1 MAMKIGRVRQA
12 NQHISR
18 PTFDDPTAVVHW
30 FGAVQAQDYLG
41 GLWAVGLRTR
51 GATEA
56 SVEAAI
62 ARRVIVRTWPMR
74 GTLHFV
80 AAEDVRWILPLLT
93 PRVIT
98 ATTSR
103 YRSLELTDAVFTRAA
118 KVAEKALEGGKA
130 IRRDAL
136 YELWSAHGIA
146 TRDSRGLHLLG
157 HLSQNGLL
165 CFGARDGKQQTFTLL
180 EEWVPTMKTYAR
192 DEALGELA
200 LRYFTSH
207 GPASVH
213 DFAWWAGLTITE
225 SRAAV
230 ESVSSRL
237 ESETV
242 DGRTLW
248 FAGGQ
253 SARPTRTAHLLPAWD
268 EFTVAYRDRNDI
280 LDPAY
285 AKRVNAGGGVLK
297 PVIVVDG
304 QVLGTWQR
312 RLGKKGMTVSET
324 YFAKRN
330 RPSVAAIASAKKR
343 YAAFLGVGIDES
355 SRE

>member
-1 MAMKIGRVRQA
+1 MNIGRARQA
-12 NQHISR
+12 NHHISR
-18 PTFDDPTAVVHW
+18 PTLHDPTAIVHW

-51 GATEA
+51 GATES

-62 ARRVIVRTWPMR
+62 ARREIVRTWPMR

-93 PRVIT
+93 PRVISAT
-98 ATTSR
+98 ASR
-103 YRSLELTDAVFTRAA
+103 YRSLELDDRVFTRAA
-118 KVAEKALEGGKA
+118 NVAVKALEGGKT

-136 YELWSAHGIA
+136 YELWSAAGVA

-157 HLSQNGLL
+157 HLSQKGLL

-180 EEWVPTMKTYAR
+180 EEWVPTMKTFAR

-200 LRYFTSH
+200 VRYFSSH

-230 ESVSSRL
+230 ESVASRL
-237 ESETV
+237 ESEVV
-242 DGRTLW
+242 DDRTLW
-248 FAGGQ
+248 FA
-253 SARPTRTAHLLPAWD
+253 ARQTARSSRTAYLLPAWD

-285 AKRVNAGGGVLK
+285 AKRVNAGGGVLR
-297 PVIVVDG
+297 PVVVVDG

-312 RLGKKGMTVSET
+312 RFGKKGVKVTET

-330 RPSVAAIASAKKR
+330 RPSAEAIASATKR
-343 YAAFLGVGIDES
+343 YAAFLGVGIEAA

>member
-1 MAMKIGRVRQA
+1 MATNIGRVRQA
-12 NQHISR
+12 NQHITR

-30 FGAVQAQDYLG
+30 LGAVQAQDYLG

-62 ARRVIVRTWPMR
+62 ARREIVRTWPMR

-93 PRVIT
+93 PRVISAT
-98 ATTSR
+98 ASR

-118 KVAEKALEGGKA
+118 NVAVKALEGGRT
-130 IRRDAL
+130 IRRAEL
-136 YELWSAHGIA
+136 YELWATAGVA

-157 HLSQNGLL
+157 HLSQRGLL
-165 CFGARDGKQQTFTLL
+165 CFGTRDGKQQTFTLL
-180 EEWVPTMKTYAR
+180 EEWVPTAKTLAR

-200 LRYFTSH
+200 VRYFTSH

-213 DFAWWAGLTITE
+213 DFAWWAGLTISE
-225 SRAAV
+225 SRAGV
-230 ESVSSRL
+230 DSVASRL
-237 ESETV
+237 DSEDV

-248 FAGGQ
+248 FASSQ
-253 SARPTRTAHLLPAWD
+253 PTRSSRAAHLLPAWD
-268 EFTVAYRDRNDI
+268 EFTVAYRDRSDI

-312 RLGKKGMTVSET
+312 RLGKKGVAVRET
-324 YFAKRN
+324 YFSKRN
-330 RPSVAAIASAKKR
+330 RPSAEAIAAATKR
-343 YAAFLGVGIDES
+343 YASFLSVAID
-355 SRE
+355 RGADG

>member
-1 MAMKIGRVRQA
+1 MNIGRVRQT

-18 PTFDDPTAVVHW
+18 PTLDDPAALVHW

-41 GLWAVGLRTR
+41 GLWAVGLRMR
-51 GATEA
+51 SATEA

-62 ARRVIVRTWPMR
+62 ARREIVRTWPMR

-93 PRVIT
+93 PRVISAT
-98 ATTSR
+98 ASR
-103 YRSLELTDAVFTRAA
+103 YRSLELTGPVFTRAA
-118 KVAEKALEGGKA
+118 KVAEKALEGGKT

-136 YELWSAHGIA
+136 YELWSAAGVA
-146 TRDSRGLHLLG
+146 THDSRGLHLLG
-157 HLSQNGLL
+157 HLSQTGLL
-165 CFGARDGKQQTFTLL
+165 CFGARDGKQQTFALL
-180 EEWVPTMKTYAR
+180 EEWVPAMKTFAR
-192 DEALGELA
+192 DEALGHLA

-213 DFAWWAGLTITE
+213 DFAWWSGLTITE

-230 ESVSSRL
+230 GSVASRL
-237 ESETV
+237 DSEDV

-248 FAGGQ
+248 FAASQ
-253 SARPTRTAHLLPAWD
+253 AARSSRTAYLLPAWD

-280 LDPAY
+280 LDPAH

-312 RLGKKGMTVSET
+312 RLGKKGVTISAT
-324 YFAKRN
+324 YFAKQN
-330 RPSVAAIASAKKR
+330 RPSADAIAGVTKR
-343 YAAFLGVGIDES
+343 YAAFLGVRVDPTS
-355 SRE
+355 AK

>member
-1 MAMKIGRVRQA
+1 MNIGRVRQA

-18 PTFDDPTAVVHW
+18 SALDDPTAVVRW

-41 GLWAVGLRTR
+41 GLWAVGLRMR

-62 ARRVIVRTWPMR
+62 ARREIVRTWPMR

-80 AAEDVRWILPLLT
+80 AADDVRWILPLLT
-93 PRVIT
+93 PRVISAT
-98 ATTSR
+98 AGR
-103 YRSLELTDAVFTRAA
+103 YRSLELNDAVFTRAA
-118 KVAEKALEGGKA
+118 KVAEKALEGGKT

-136 YELWSAHGIA
+136 YELWSAAGVA

-157 HLSQNGLL
+157 HLSQKGLL

-180 EEWVPTMKTYAR
+180 EEWVPTMKTFAR
-192 DEALGELA
+192 DEALGQLA

-207 GPASVH
+207 GPASIH
-213 DFAWWAGLTITE
+213 DFAWWSGLTITE
-225 SRAAV
+225 SRSAV
-230 ESVSSRL
+230 DSVASRL
-237 ESETV
+237 DSEDL

-248 FAGGQ
+248 FAAGQ
-253 SARPTRTAHLLPAWD
+253 AQRSSRTAHLLPAWD

-297 PVIVVDG
+297 PVVVVDG

-312 RLGKKGMTVSET
+312 RIGKKGVTLNET
-324 YFAKRN
+324 YFSKRN
-330 RPSVAAIASAKKR
+330 RPSSDAIAAVTKR
-343 YAAFLGVGIDES
+343 YAAFLGVGVEATA
-355 SRE
+355 RK

>member
-1 MAMKIGRVRQA
+1 MNIGRVRQA
-12 NQHISR
+12 NQQISR
-18 PTFDDPTAVVHW
+18 PALDDPTAVVHW

-62 ARRVIVRTWPMR
+62 AQREIVRTWPMR

-93 PRVIT
+93 PRVIAAT
-98 ATTSR
+98 ASR

-118 KVAEKALEGGKA
+118 KVAEKALEGGKT

-136 YELWSAHGIA
+136 YELWSAAGVA

-157 HLSQNGLL
+157 HLSQKGLL
-165 CFGARDGKQQTFTLL
+165 CFGARDGKQHTFTLL
-180 EEWVPTMKTYAR
+180 EEWVPTMKTFAR
-192 DEALGELA
+192 DEALGRLA

-213 DFAWWAGLTITE
+213 DFAWWSGLTITE

-230 ESVSSRL
+230 ESIASRL
-237 ESETV
+237 DSEDV

-248 FAGGQ
+248 FAANKALR
-253 SARPTRTAHLLPAWD
+253 SSRTAYLLPAWD

-304 QVLGTWQR
+304 QVVGTWQR

-324 YFAKRN
+324 YFTKRT
-330 RPSVAAIASAKKR
+330 RPSADVIAAATKR
-343 YAAFLGVGIDES
+343 YAAFLGVGI
-355 SRE
+355 

>member
-1 MAMKIGRVRQA
+1 MNIGRLRQA

-18 PTFDDPTAVVHW
+18 PTLDDPTAVVHW

-41 GLWAVGLRTR
+41 GLWGVGLRMR

-62 ARRVIVRTWPMR
+62 ARREIVRTWPMR

-80 AAEDVRWILPLLT
+80 AAEDVRWLLPLLT
-93 PRVIT
+93 PRVISAT
-98 ATTSR
+98 AGR
-103 YRSLELTDAVFTRAA
+103 YRSLELDDAVFTRAA
-118 KVAEKALEGGKA
+118 KVAEKALEGGKT

-136 YELWSAHGIA
+136 YELWSAAGVA

-157 HLSQNGLL
+157 HLSQKGLL

-180 EEWVPTMKTYAR
+180 EEWVPTVKTFAR
-192 DEALGELA
+192 DEALGHLA

-207 GPASVH
+207 GPASIH

-230 ESVSSRL
+230 DSVASRL
-237 ESETV
+237 NFEDI

-248 FAGGQ
+248 FAAGQ
-253 SARPTRTAHLLPAWD
+253 PARSSRTAYLLPSWD
-268 EFTVAYRDRNDI
+268 EFTVAYRDRTDI
-280 LDPAY
+280 LDVAY

-312 RLGKKGMTVSET
+312 RLGKKGVAITERYFSKRDRPTVE
-324 YFAKRN
+324 AIR
-330 RPSVAAIASAKKR
+330 AATKR
-343 YAAFLGVGIDES
+343 YAAFLGVDVDAP
-355 SRE
+355 RK

>member
-1 MAMKIGRVRQA
+1 MKIGRVRQA

-18 PTFDDPTAVVHW
+18 PTFDNPAAVVRW

-41 GLWAVGLRTR
+41 ALWAVGLRTR

-56 SVEAAI
+56 SVEAAV
-62 ARRVIVRTWPMR
+62 ARREIVRTWPMR

-93 PRVIT
+93 PRVISAT
-98 ATTSR
+98 ASR
-103 YRSLELTDAVFTRAA
+103 YRSLELDGAAFARAA
-118 KVAEKALEGGKA
+118 RVAEKALEGGKT

-136 YELWSAHGIA
+136 YQLWSSAGIA
-146 TRDSRGLHLLG
+146 THDSRGLHLLG

-180 EEWVPTMKTYAR
+180 EEWVPTTKTFTR
-192 DEALGELA
+192 EEALGELA

-207 GPASVH
+207 GPASAH
-213 DFAWWAGLTITE
+213 DFAWWSGLTITE
-225 SRAAV
+225 SRVAI
-230 ESVSSRL
+230 ESVGARL
-237 ESETV
+237 ESEEI

-248 FAGGQ
+248 FAESQ
-253 SARPTRTAHLLPAWD
+253 PARSSRTTYLLPAWD

-285 AKRVNAGGGVLK
+285 AKRVNAGGGILK
-297 PVIVVDG
+297 PVIVMDG
-304 QVLGTWQR
+304 HVLGTWQR
-312 RLGKKGMTVSET
+312 RLTKKGVTLSET
-324 YFAKRN
+324 YFTRRN
-330 RPSVAAIASAKKR
+330 RPSADAIASASKR
-343 YAAFLGVGIDES
+343 YAAFLGVGVGTPSHE
-355 SRE
+355 